1 MEVKGRHAVTD
12 LGEERD
18 MTTTANLQA
27 VLAFWAAQLG
37 CSRAQLT
44 QPSTSVVR
52 NRPDLADYRGATVVF
67 CPPAC
72 VVAVPEDW
80 YEIAVNRVGQWPP
93 SEVFDI
99 PALRQVFGAA
109 VDQVIGPAW
118 LGYADASD
126 FRPAPTMGTRPLTDL
141 DLPALRRLAD
151 ACGPTAWAH
160 SGIDP
165 ARPPV
170 FGCLVDEVL
179 AAAGMLEPWGAR
191 LRHVGILTHPGYRG
205 RGYGKAVVSAMTA
218 HGLAAGGVLQYRT
231 LQANLP
237 SVGIARA
244 LGFQRF
250 AQTLAVR
257 LTPPE

>member
-1 MEVKGRHAVTD
+1 V
-12 LGEERD
+12 
-18 MTTTANLQA
+18 TTTVSLQA
-27 VLAFWAAQLG
+27 VVAFWAAHLG
-37 CSRAQLT
+37 CSEVQLT

-52 NRPDLADYRGATVVF
+52 NGPDLASYRGATVVF
-67 CPPAC
+67 RPPAC
-72 VVAVPEDW
+72 VLAVPADW
-80 YEIAVNRVGQWPP
+80 HEPAASRVGHRPP
-93 SEVFDI
+93 AEVFDI
-99 PALRQVFGAA
+99 AVLRQLFGAG

-126 FRPAPTMGTRPLTDL
+126 FRPALTMETRLLTDQ
-141 DLPALRRLAD
+141 DLPELQRLAD

-170 FGCLVDEVL
+170 FGCYADQVL

-191 LRHVGILTHPGYRG
+191 LLHVGILTHPSYRG

-250 AQTLAVR
+250 ALTLAVR
-257 LTPPE
+257 LTSPG